1 MIVGVGTDITTVSRF
16 ERIIEKNARFAA
28 KILTPSELSVYND
41 KKGMNQLQYLAG
53 RFAVKEAVAKAFG
66 TGIGELNFKHIEC
79 LNNELGAPIVNVI
92 NDRIDSRYHSL
103 MIHVSIS
110 HNEDQVVAFVVIEEE
125 CVG

>member
-16 ERIIEKNARFAA
+16 EQIIEKNARFAA

-66 TGIGELNFKHIEC
+66 TGIGDLNFKHIEC

-92 NDRIDSRYHSL
+92 NDRIDSRYDHL

>member
-41 KKGMNQLQYLAG
+41 KKEMNQLQYLAG

-66 TGIGELNFKHIEC
+66 TGIGELNFQHIEC

-92 NDRIDSRYHSL
+92 NDRIDSLYDHL